1 MTPKWVQNCTQIG
14 RKWAPK
20 GSKIA
25 PWSPPGARWRPWGA
39 LGGPRQIFE
48 GFLVPCWGP
57 FGLPK
62 SSKNWSK
69 IKLKSS
75 IAWDPH
81 FGGSGSPRDQ
91 FLEPFWGSFWVLF
104 CPPTAGSRNLWKTW
118 IFDDSTALFA
128 VFSGPRGPKIEE
140 KWVRKQHPAGTG
152 LQERLGR
159 LQGAILEPFGGHLGP
174 PDRSG
179 RGSDNELAFCEFAGR
194 LLEWEG

>member
-1 MTPKWVQNCTQIG
+1 MTPTWVPNCTQMV

-25 PWSPPGARWRPWGA
+25 PWSPPGGRWRPWGA

-91 FLEPFWGSFWVLF
+91 FLEPFLGSFWVLF
-104 CPPTAGSRNLWKTW
+104 WPPRRGAGICGKPGFLMKVQHLLLFFPVPGGRTSTKNGSGNSIQQEPGSKSVLGGSRERFWSHLGVIWVPKT
-118 IFDDSTALFA
+118 
-128 VFSGPRGPKIEE
+128 
-140 KWVRKQHPAGTG
+140 VRKRIRQ
-152 LQERLGR
+152 
-159 LQGAILEPFGGHLGP
+159 
-174 PDRSG
+174 
-179 RGSDNELAFCEFAGR
+179 
-194 LLEWEG
+194 